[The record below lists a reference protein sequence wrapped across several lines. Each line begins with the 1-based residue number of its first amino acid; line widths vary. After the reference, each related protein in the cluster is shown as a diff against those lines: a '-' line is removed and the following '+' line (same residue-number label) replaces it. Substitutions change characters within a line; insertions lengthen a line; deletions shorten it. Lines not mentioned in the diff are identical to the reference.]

1 MSVDSSSL
9 KIRNEQKLTG
19 KVLETSSLPQL
30 KKTSLKSEKKYKNH
44 RQAEYHHTLKRK
56 KNSVKCRARDSNLRP
71 LVYEASVLR
80 RGGELPKETR
90 YRCAPG

>member
-30 KKTSLKSEKKYKNH
+30 KKKTSLKSEKKYKNH
-44 RQAEYHHTLKRK
+44 RQAEYHHTLNRK

-71 LVYEASVLR
+71 LV
-80 RGGELPKETR
+80 
-90 YRCAPG
+90 